1 MKALEILK
9 YAQSCPFARM
19 MTPFKDDDFIIA
31 IKEIEKLVAELEAL
45 QDIILEKD
53 EALDVERLL
62 FKNKLEA
69 LENRSCE
76 SCKYSKDIFS
86 YTYPLCTE
94 DENNLF
100 QIHNI
105 EKLKCNKWKNKC

>member
-1 MKALEILK
+1 
-9 YAQSCPFARM
+9 

-53 EALDVERLL
+53 EALEIERLL
-62 FKNKLEA
+62 FKKKLQA

-76 SCKYSKDIFS
+76 RCKYSFDIFTGIDDS
-86 YTYPLCTE
+86 LLGEDFICT
-94 DENNLF
+94 
-100 QIHNI
+100 
-105 EKLKCNKWKNKC
+105 KLKVDKVFNKDFYCSEWESKC

>member
-9 YAQSCPFARM
+9 EIRNIETEYDHRKEHRF
-19 MTPFKDDDFIIA
+19 DEA
-31 IKEIEKLVAELEAL
+31 IKELEVI

-53 EALDVERLL
+53 EALDIERLL
-62 FKNKLEA
+62 FKNKLES

-94 DENNLF
+94 DENNPF

>member
-1 MKALEILK
+1 MKALEILNNFR
-9 YAQSCPFARM
+9 QNELDFEN
-19 MTPFKDDDFIIA
+19 TPFSVEYFDEA
-31 IKEIEKLVAELEAL
+31 IKELEVI

-76 SCKYSKDIFS
+76 SCKYSFDIFTGIDDS
-86 YTYPLCTE
+86 LLGEDFICT
-94 DENNLF
+94 
-100 QIHNI
+100 
-105 EKLKCNKWKNKC
+105 KLEVDKVFNKDFYCSKWESKC

>member
-9 YAQSCPFARM
+9 EIRNIETEYDHRKEHIF
-19 MTPFKDDDFIIA
+19 DEA
-31 IKEIEKLVAELEAL
+31 IKE
-45 QDIILEKD
+45 
-53 EALDVERLL
+53 
-62 FKNKLEA
+62 LEA

-94 DENNLF
+94 DENNPF